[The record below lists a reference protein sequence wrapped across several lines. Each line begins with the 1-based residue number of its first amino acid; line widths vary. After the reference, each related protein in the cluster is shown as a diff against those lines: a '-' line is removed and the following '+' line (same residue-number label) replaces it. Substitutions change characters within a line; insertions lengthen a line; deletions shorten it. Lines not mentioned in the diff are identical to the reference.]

1 LAPSTDAAKYA
12 AESGI
17 LTRILM
23 TPCPVCMAPAFPLDG
38 ACVFCH
44 APLSGDEA
52 DPLDLLDYL
61 VEHIPSAHAKRGTLH
76 RGALT
81 EVSFVAGGKMFRA
94 RWKKDELDLEPPV
107 SLTAWIDLL
116 LTRLSDSAA
125 HDATLRRSV
134 LRAGWALR

>member
-1 LAPSTDAAKYA
+1 
-12 AESGI
+12 
-17 LTRILM
+17 M

-52 DPLDLLDYL
+52 DPAELLDYL
-61 VEHIPSAHAKRGTLH
+61 VDHIPSAHVKRGTLH
-76 RGALT
+76 RGPLT
-81 EVSFVAGGKMFRA
+81 EVSFDTDGRMFRA
-94 RWKKDELDLEPPV
+94 RLRKDEWELEPPV

-116 LTRLSDSAA
+116 LTRLSDGAA

-134 LRAGWALR
+134 LKAGWALR